1 MVETRVC
8 PDRFQRAR
16 WEPCAVL
23 GGHEQVPQEPWR
35 EGGGLLGRVIGGKA
49 PTVGSMGWG
58 AVPQMFLLKKKN
70 LFLHWADGGNACLVE
85 AVTSIIGKNIYEF
98 NSEPTPLSG
107 WVGEEH

>member
-1 MVETRVC
+1 M
-8 PDRFQRAR
+8 
-16 WEPCAVL
+16 
-23 GGHEQVPQEPWR
+23 
-35 EGGGLLGRVIGGKA
+35 GRVIGGKA

-98 NSEPTPLSG
+98 NSEPLHYLDG
-107 WVGEEH
+107 WERNTEMGTFG